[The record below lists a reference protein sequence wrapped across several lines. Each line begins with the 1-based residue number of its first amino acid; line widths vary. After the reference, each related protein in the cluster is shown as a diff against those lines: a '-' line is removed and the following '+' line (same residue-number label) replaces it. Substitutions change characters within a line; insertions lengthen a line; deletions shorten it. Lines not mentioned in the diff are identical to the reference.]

1 MVPEKNSTERIQQNP
16 NSKFWTVLFN
26 IQNNTFRL
34 FWKAYLTHEIVKQD
48 NCPAYYYYVQ
58 HIITMSN
65 ILLLCPAYY
74 YYVQHIITM
83 SNILLLCPA
92 YYYYVQHIITMSNIL
107 LICPT
112 YYYYVQHIIT
122 MSNILL
128 LCPTYYYYVQHII
141 TMSNTLLLCPTYYY
155 YVQHII
161 VFFNLLCPYFKGI
174 LKLVLTYFFNFQ
186 FNCKNNPKIL
196 CTPI

>member
-65 ILLLCPAYY
+65 ILLLCP
-74 YYVQHIITM
+74 
-83 SNILLLCPA
+83 
-92 YYYYVQHIITMSNIL
+92 
-107 LICPT
+107 T

-161 VFFNLLCPYFKGI
+161 VSFNLLCPYFKGI